1 MKAED
6 YVTELGL
13 FDVYLQNRHK
23 PDDKRVISECEIAN
37 MFEFFIKNKCKEIG
51 QTKVALRDRAGN
63 IRFSIDLFGDN
74 KDEVEEYINNKK

>member
-13 FDVYLQNRHK
+13 FDVYLRNRRKQN
-23 PDDKRVISECEIAN
+23 DKRIISEREIAD
-37 MFEFFIKNKCKEIG
+37 MFEFFIKSKCKELG
-51 QTKVALRDRAGN
+51 KTKVALRDRAGN
-63 IRFSIDLFGDN
+63 IRFSIELFGDN